1 MASNNIKW
9 LETDFQKHVDAL
21 RKMPP
26 RQFLTMHVG
35 LDEKSGRLHRS
46 VFKSNSKHPNKA
58 FLRAIESLEKEMVDK
73 YNTETVE
80 DKAKDEDL
88 PSLVPLD
95 KDPRVLAGTHQVV
108 MHTVDWGGKG
118 RTIKV
123 PEIVPID
130 P

>member
-1 MASNNIKW
+1 MAPKKTDM
-9 LETDFQKHVDAL
+9 LETDFKKHVDAL

-26 RQFLTMHVG
+26 SKFLTMHVG
-35 LDEKSGRLHRS
+35 LDEKAGRLHRG
-46 VFKSNSKHPNKA
+46 VIKSNEKHSNTAFIKA
-58 FLRAIESLEKEMVDK
+58 IKWLEKEMIDK

-80 DKAKDEDL
+80 DKTEVEDL

-108 MHTVDWGGKG
+108 THTVDWGGKG

-123 PEIVPID
+123 PEVVPID